1 MAEKPITPKEKYDA
15 LMKEIRTQ
23 KSLASLE
30 KIYEDLKSNKDSL
43 YDVDVIPFEFS
54 ENLLWFL
61 NNNIIKVDMQLDIFK
76 LYIDGL
82 FTLKCNPEGFEKNLL
97 IRNILNYDHNIYK
110 YNSNENFLVFLNRFF
125 NIYYPK
131 DNSKTH
137 EVGDIMDILVNEE
150 KLNVSIYGWTQM
162 PIKRIDKEKNL
173 YIFEDYKDSNKE
185 IMISTDNF
193 KVQEKNIFVKEEE
206 MIWRNNLKVG
216 DKVDYLTSKKNWV
229 EGYIK
234 EINTDGDV
242 KVKALGEPD
251 DNIIFLKKYSPFIQP
266 LLKYS
271 FKYKPDEELAVTM
284 LENNIEYQKYDY
296 IAPYTE
302 TNHLVPF
309 EGYKHFSLEYYEIF
323 NYFINKMISSKILEN
338 ENLSIRDIYLVL
350 LVLYIGIKVV
360 NINFLGNYF
369 KGKPF
374 ENIKK
379 ILLDYSLNKKKN
391 IATLIMGNIFA
402 FTDKLLGYGYYPF
415 QLTNLY
421 NFCFEF
427 CYNCFKESESLEKRL
442 FGLNNIL
449 KSLPFYQK
457 YFSILGKDAQNET
470 TNIIR
475 GKLLNK
481 SDDNNLFGLLFKSPD
496 IHEQLLL
503 KGVEVIKNLS
513 KLQFLDD
520 NDIEHLYNIAL
531 SCKEDSELYMYIYN
545 LLTTI
550 AADFTPSQTKVIFN
564 KFISFPYD
572 KIREND
578 INFLKNI
585 LQNIK
590 SKEDFRSMAEKFLDY
605 YYNYMVDFKKKD
617 VTLGKEF
624 GNIMSYAKDQE
635 NLDYLYLHYFEKIMN
650 EIKNQNDLE
659 GYTYYFILIYSLF
672 NSLNSKDSKDSKDSK
687 NDLSLATIRTK
698 FKEIFHKEYKDFG
711 VVVDKL
717 LYLNSLDEKEQNET
731 CIKDVMDIISGF
743 TQFIFDTQFYTVE
756 AYVKLSDYFVFGNVL
771 RKTRT
776 HFLHSINYLK
786 NDELDKNK
794 LFDILFNKLDKFFDS
809 ITPEDPSRYN
819 LIDQSLVSVVY
830 YLFQNINK
838 LSIYIDDEIRN
849 NNLKRGES
857 KLKAKIN
864 LLELKY
870 FDVIWKMI
878 FKYYKESIL
887 KELLED
893 FSLKNHSP
901 SERHEIWEK
910 LVNKIFTDIDKNIYT
925 GLIMISNL
933 LKISEKYGTAGV
945 HSHLIESRLPFK
957 INLNINNMLSHE
969 MKNINIEDE
978 VNSNSTLYDIKKEV
992 QKKLGIDP
1000 IFFSFSSQ
1008 NDREPLYEDNTIPL
1022 FKLFPRLS
1030 NHFNKVNLS
1039 LKASREFNRI
1049 YNYPLSNETGMTD
1062 KYLNVLNE
1070 IFYRYSKDDK
1080 LDIIN
1085 FKKFF
1090 YASIRNTS
1098 VSSDQENK
1106 VIDTFHKYDTGNK
1119 GYWTIDDFIIFF
1131 ANRFENNTSGI
1142 YLTFNNLGYTNSL
1155 DNYLIPIPKDS
1166 LLYYEENNVKE
1177 FMPRYFIGNKK
1188 EYMSKLFMF
1197 AKSEDKLIHTTAQNI
1212 LQEVCTLEEMKKTLF
1227 EQNNKIDNIL
1237 SNNNLELRAYAY
1249 DILLTEFYKNDEEKN
1264 EATQQLIDNF
1274 TNNNLY
1280 KLISELDKINENEKE
1295 VKNEINTK
1303 SGNEINE
1310 KSEEKF
1316 RQKGNK
1322 LQNETHQF
1330 FTFYLSNLK
1339 LIYYC
1344 VSNIFK
1350 NKELYAMIEKFEDIK
1365 EENKKNLSKNI
1376 KIDINEEQIN
1386 LIKKL
1391 DFLKLTN
1398 AIGKNFTMLSK
1409 NDSQPYR
1416 NAVFLSIKI
1425 IIYIILLSQ
1434 YLSEEEKT
1442 KIYKCFIKYQIELVK
1457 TSSPFIK
1464 LKFLTVNKLL
1474 LPFMN
1479 EENDKKYILLE
1490 NEEFIKQILD
1500 YENLSPISGKLL
1512 FFFKLFYDL
1521 YDLSI
1526 KDTRNDEI
1534 FEFFEKLLNIILDEK
1549 IELNEYIL
1557 NSYFGIINKIL
1568 TILKDSKY
1576 QKICDYDFE
1585 PLLKKLINDFII
1597 TFEKDEN
1604 NKIID
1609 IDKLKKY
1616 SKYSDNKYL
1625 SDLYQILYII
1635 ISFNPDKYL
1644 KLYFNNDEIK
1654 NVREKHL
1661 TKLNDT
1667 KNCYSPLTDSI
1678 SSAGFVGIKNLS
1690 CLCYMNSVIQQFF
1703 MIPIFR
1709 NAILSLPINP
1719 NLKEEEDNDDLLF
1732 QFQKMFYYLKYSKKE
1747 HYDPKSFVFSFKD
1760 YDGKPTNVNV
1770 QCDAQE
1776 FLSRLIEKIDE
1787 SLKNCEQKYLCSNIF
1802 GGSTLQQVKCT
1813 NPECGNISERKEN
1826 INYLSLDI
1834 KESKN
1839 VEECL
1844 NKFIVEEKIQDYH
1857 CEKCDKK
1864 ITNIKRVLI
1873 DKIPNILI
1881 IHLQR
1886 IAFSYET
1893 FNMEKINTPIHF
1905 EESFNIKN
1913 YTLYKDNNDIPREYF
1928 EYKLQGLIIHK
1939 GTAQYG
1945 HYYSVI
1951 YSEEKDKAGKW
1962 YKFND
1967 TSVTEINYDQ
1977 FVNEAIGNNLES
1989 EYGSS
1994 AYMLIYQKNEKKPV
2008 IINSKGIDENIK
2020 KILDE
2025 NKEKELEKIDL
2036 PEGKTYY
2043 IYENEKEAV
2052 EKNINYNNKDNKN
2065 IDKNIIIKSKEIEG
2079 KLVTYEEALDSLQK
2093 YNNES
2098 KDKKP
2103 FINTILLENIKL
2115 NNDKKFYHRGFTKFI
2130 SQISEYMKNEI
2141 LNDKTNNKINE
2152 YIPFLKIIND
2162 YILNIIALSNF
2173 KDELIQIVDNIIDI
2187 YKHTV
2192 PKEFLSYLIKDV
2204 IDPMKEKLYTN
2215 YFVSRDRIM
2224 GNDISKYVGKIV
2236 CCGLDNSIEN
2246 EICMKFIQFYIDK
2259 IPVEISKYWIDM
2271 EPFNNLILVFIENSD
2286 LVKKTFIQNQMISK
2300 LIDFVLGRSSPF
2312 YQGDQRVENKV
2323 NKGKFGPIVKS
2334 IALLFK
2340 YYVENYE
2347 KEEIKLSPSDLKL
2360 IDHKPFY
2367 EKVVLDDYDN
2377 NACNLLI
2384 DNKMKLS
2391 LALNKGD
2398 NNEDFDN
2405 EIIDILIKLKIPS
2418 IKKMEEIISG
2428 LELLN
2433 NIMKKYSQ
2441 LYLNKDNK
2449 DEQKN
2454 KEQFLEK
2461 LNILLGLPVLTVTSG
2476 EAEIKYISGKYQ
2488 DQYTILTN
2496 ISKQKETNKDIVP
2509 LLTTIFNLLNVNE
2522 MIFTY
2527 MDNLPA
2533 PNSLKY
2539 SYVDY
2544 LLKLFVLTEKQTKEA
2559 FDVNDEMGI
2568 KNPLKELA
2576 NLINELCKKNNKDL
2590 NSIRENTKIFI
2601 TESLYF
2607 TDFSFKTIKDIKNT
2621 DKLSVIEMTINYC
2634 TMKSPNKID
2643 LPCFNRR
2650 NYFYNLINRNG
2661 DNNTLKDDGLE
2672 QHTLLCIL
2680 ICCGNDL
2687 DISINFKPY
2696 IYSKIEIKGKK
2707 ECHYFLYC
2715 MDYDDK
2721 DKKIDYSK
2729 MDIDVKDTQPLAL
2742 PSANNDLG
2750 NAGLND
2756 CTMNCPVCGTPNVLD
2771 ETNVDFK
2778 CVFCEANLF

>member
-1 MAEKPITPKEKYDA
+1 MAEKPITPKEKYEA
-15 LMKEIRTQ
+15 LMKEIRLQ

-43 YDVDVIPFEFS
+43 YDFEVVPFEFS

-61 NNNIIKVDMQLDIFK
+61 NNNIIKVDMQFDIFK
-76 LYIDGL
+76 LYIDG
-82 FTLKCNPEGFEKNLL
+82 FFSLKCNLESIEKNL
-97 IRNILNYDHNIYK
+97 IFKNIFNYELYIYK

-137 EVGDIMDILVNEE
+137 EVGDIMDILINEE
-150 KLNVSIYGWTQM
+150 KLNVSIYGWIQM

-193 KVQEKNIFVKEEE
+193 KVQEKNTYVKEEE

-234 EINTDGDV
+234 EINTDGDL

-251 DNIIFLKKYSPFIQP
+251 DSIIFLKKYSPFIQP

-284 LENNIEYQKYDY
+284 LDINNDYQKYDY
-296 IAPYTE
+296 IVPYNE
-302 TNHLVPF
+302 INHLVPF
-309 EGYKHFSLEYYEIF
+309 DGFKYFSLEYYEIF
-323 NYFINKMISSKILEN
+323 NYFINKMISSNILEN
-338 ENLSIRDIYLVL
+338 ENIPVIDIYLVL
-350 LVLYIGIKVV
+350 LVLYVGIKIV

-379 ILLDYSLNKKKN
+379 KLLDYSLNKKKN
-391 IATLIMGNIFA
+391 INKITIDNIFA
-402 FTDKLLGYGYYPF
+402 FSDKFLGFSYYPF
-415 QLTNLY
+415 QLTILL
-421 NFCFEF
+421 NFGIEF
-427 CYNCFKESESLEKRL
+427 GYNCFKDSESLEKRL
-442 FGLNNIL
+442 LGINNIL
-449 KSLPFYQK
+449 RTLPFFQK
-457 YFSILGKDAQNET
+457 YFLILGKDAQNET
-470 TNIIR
+470 NDLIR

-481 SDDNNLFGLLFKSPD
+481 SDDNGLFGLLFKNPN

-513 KLQFLDD
+513 KLKFLDD
-520 NDIEHLYNIAL
+520 NDIEHLYNLAI
-531 SCKEDSELYMYIYN
+531 SCKEDSELYTYLYN

-578 INFLKNI
+578 INLLKNI
-585 LQNIK
+585 LQNIQ
-590 SKEDFRSMAEKFLDY
+590 SKEDFLSMAKTFLDY
-605 YYNYMVDFKKKD
+605 YYNYMIDFKKKD
-617 VTLGKEF
+617 IKLGEDF
-624 GNIMSYAKDQE
+624 GKIMSFAKDQE
-635 NLDYLYLHYFEKIMN
+635 NLDYLYLHYFEKIVN

-672 NSLNSKDSKDSKDSK
+672 NSLNSNDIKKDL
-687 NDLSLATIRTK
+687 NLATIRSK
-698 FKEIFHKEYKDFG
+698 FKEIFYKEYKDFG

-717 LYLNSLDEKEQNET
+717 LYLNGLNEDEKNET
-731 CIKDVMDIISGF
+731 RIKDVMDIINGF
-743 TQFIFDTQFYTVE
+743 TQFILDTKFYTVE
-756 AYVKLSDYFVFGNVL
+756 AFVKLSDYFVFGNVL
-771 RKTRT
+771 RETRN
-776 HFLHSINYLK
+776 HFLYSINRMK
-786 NDELDKNK
+786 NDDLDKNK
-794 LFDILFNKLDKFFDS
+794 LLDILFNKFDKFFDS
-809 ITPEDPSRYN
+809 INPENPSRYK
-819 LIDQSLVSVVY
+819 LIDENLVSVVY
-830 YLFQNINK
+830 VLFQDINK
-838 LSIYIDDEIRN
+838 LSKFIGVETKEEYLLRVESR
-849 NNLKRGES
+849 LKRR
-857 KLKAKIN
+857 IN
-864 LLELKY
+864 PLELKY

-878 FKYYKESIL
+878 FKYYKASIL
-887 KELLED
+887 TNLFEE
-893 FSLKNHSP
+893 FSLKNYSP

-910 LVNKIFTDIDKNIYT
+910 IVNKIFTDIDKNIYT
-925 GLIMISNL
+925 GLLMIENL

-957 INLNINNMLSHE
+957 VDLNLNNLLSHE
-969 MKNINIEDE
+969 IKNINIEE
-978 VNSNSTLYDIKKEV
+978 EINSNSTIYDIKKEI
-992 QKKLGIDP
+992 QKKHGIDP
-1000 IFFSFSSQ
+1000 IFFTLAVQNERESF
-1008 NDREPLYEDNTIPL
+1008 NEDNTIPL

-1030 NHFNKVNLS
+1030 NHYNKINLN
-1039 LKASREFNRI
+1039 LKKSGDFTRI
-1049 YNYPLSNETGMTD
+1049 YSYPLSKKDGMSD
-1062 KYLNVLNE
+1062 KYLAVLNE
-1070 IFYRYSKDDK
+1070 VFFRYAKDNK

-1085 FKKFF
+1085 YKKFF
-1090 YASIRNTS
+1090 YDSIKSTS
-1098 VSSDQENK
+1098 VNSDQENK
-1106 VIDTFHKYDTGNK
+1106 VIDTFHKFDMGNK
-1119 GYWTIDDFIIFF
+1119 GYWTIDEFIIFYS
-1131 ANRFENNTSGI
+1131 NQYENKASSI
-1142 YLTFNNLGYTNSL
+1142 YTTLNNLGYTNSL
-1155 DNYLIPIPKDS
+1155 DNYLIPIKKDS
-1166 LLYYEENNVKE
+1166 VLYYEENNVKE

-1188 EYMSKLFMF
+1188 EYMSKLFIF
-1197 AKSEDKLIHTTAQNI
+1197 AKNEDKHIHTTAQNI

-1237 SNNNLELRAYAY
+1237 TNNNLELRAYAY
-1249 DILLTEFYKNDEEKN
+1249 DILLIEFYKNDEKKD

-1280 KLISELDKINENEKE
+1280 KLISELDKINGNEKE

-1303 SGNEINE
+1303 SENEINE
-1310 KSEEKF
+1310 KSEEKIK
-1316 RQKGNK
+1316 QKGNK
-1322 LQNETHQF
+1322 FQKETHQF
-1330 FTFYLSNLK
+1330 FSFYLSNLK
-1339 LIYYC
+1339 IIYYC

-1350 NKELYAMIEKFEDIK
+1350 NDELHTIIEKFEDIK
-1365 EENKKNLSKNI
+1365 EENEKQVSKNI
-1376 KIDINEEQIN
+1376 KIVLNEEQIN

-1409 NDSQPYR
+1409 NDTQPYR

-1425 IIYIILLSQ
+1425 ILYIILLSQ

-1442 KIYKCFIKYQIELVK
+1442 KIYKCFIKYQIELIQ
-1457 TSSPFIK
+1457 SSSAFIK
-1464 LKFLTVNKLL
+1464 LKFLSVNKLL

-1479 EENDKKYILLE
+1479 EETDKKFILLE
-1490 NEEFIKQILD
+1490 NEEFIKQILS
-1500 YENLSPISGKLL
+1500 YETLIPISGKLF
-1512 FFFKLFYDL
+1512 FFFKLFYIL
-1521 YDLSI
+1521 YDVSI
-1526 KDTRNDEI
+1526 KDTRNDEL
-1534 FEFFEKLLNIILDEK
+1534 FEFFEKLLNIILDK
-1549 IELNEYIL
+1549 NIELNEYIL
-1557 NSYFGIINKIL
+1557 SAYFGIINKIL

-1576 QKICDYDFE
+1576 QKIYDYDFE
-1585 PLLKKLINDFII
+1585 SLLQKLINDFII
-1597 TFEKDEN
+1597 IFEKDEN
-1604 NKIID
+1604 NKITD

-1616 SKYSDNKYL
+1616 SKYSDSKYI

-1635 ISFNPDKYL
+1635 ISLNPDKYL

-1661 TKLNDT
+1661 TKLDEA
-1667 KNCYSPLTDSI
+1667 KNCYSPLSESI
-1678 SSAGFVGIKNLS
+1678 SAAGFVGIKNLS

-1719 NLKEEEDNDDLLF
+1719 NLKKEEDNDDLLF
-1732 QFQKMFYYLKYSKKE
+1732 QFQKMFYYLNYSKKE
-1747 HYDPKSFVFSFKD
+1747 HYNPKSFVFSFKD

-1776 FLSRLIEKIDE
+1776 FLSRLIEKIEE
-1787 SLKNCEQKYLCSNIF
+1787 SLKNSDQKYLCSNIF
-1802 GGSTLQQVKCT
+1802 GGTTLQQVKCT
-1813 NPECGNISERKEN
+1813 NPECGNTSERKEN

-1839 VEECL
+1839 VEDCL
-1844 NKFIVEEKIQDYH
+1844 NKFIAEEKIEDYH

-1893 FNMEKINTPIHF
+1893 FNMEKINIPIRF
-1905 EESFNIKN
+1905 DESFNIKK
-1913 YTLYKDNNDIPREYF
+1913 YTLYKDNNDIPKEYF
-1928 EYKLQGLIIHK
+1928 DYKLQGLIIHK

-1951 YSEEKDKAGKW
+1951 YSEEKDKSGKW

-1977 FVNEAIGNNLES
+1977 FVDEAIGNNLDA

-2036 PEGKTYY
+2036 QEGKTYF

-2065 IDKNIIIKSKEIEG
+2065 IDKNIIIKSKENEG

-2103 FINTILLENIKL
+2103 FINTIILENIKL
-2115 NNDKKFYHRGFTKFI
+2115 NNDKKFYHKGFTKFI

-2141 LNDKTNNKINE
+2141 INDKTNNKINE

-2173 KDELIQIVDNIIDI
+2173 KDELIQIVDNITDI

-2192 PKEFLSYLIKDV
+2192 PKEFLSYLIKEV
-2204 IDPMKEKLYTN
+2204 IDPIKEKLYIN

-2236 CCGLDNSIEN
+2236 CCCLDNSIEN

-2259 IPVEISKYWIDM
+2259 IPVEITKNWIDM

-2340 YYVENYE
+2340 YYAENYE
-2347 KEEIKLSPSDLKL
+2347 KEEIKLSASDLKL

-2391 LALNKGD
+2391 LVLNKGD
-2398 NNEDFDN
+2398 KNEDFDN

-2418 IKKMEEIISG
+2418 IKKMQEIISG
-2428 LELLN
+2428 LELLIN
-2433 NIMKKYSQ
+2433 LMKKYSQ
-2441 LYLNKDNK
+2441 LYLNKDNN
-2449 DEQKN
+2449 DEQKI

-2476 EAEIKYISGKYQ
+2476 EAEIKYISGKYHE
-2488 DQYTILTN
+2488 QYTILTN
-2496 ISKQKETNKDIVP
+2496 ISKQKETNKDILP
-2509 LLTTIFNLLNVNE
+2509 LLTSIFNLLNVNE

-2544 LLKLFVLTEKQTKEA
+2544 LLKLFELTEKQTKEA

-2568 KNPLKELA
+2568 KNPLKELS
-2576 NLINELCKKNNKDL
+2576 NLINEVCKKNNKDL
-2590 NSIRENTKIFI
+2590 NSIKENTKITI

-2607 TDFSFKTIKDIKNT
+2607 NDFSFKTIKDIKNT

-2634 TMKSPNKID
+2634 TMKSPKKID

-2650 NYFYNLINRNG
+2650 NYFYNLISRDG
-2661 DNNTLKDDGLE
+2661 ENNTLKDDGLE

-2680 ICCGNDL
+2680 ICCANDL
-2687 DISINFKPY
+2687 DITINFKPY

-2715 MDYDDK
+2715 MDYDNE

-2729 MDIDVKDTQPLAL
+2729 MDIDVKDNQPLAL
-2742 PSANNDLG
+2742 PSANNNVG
-2750 NAGLND
+2750 NAGVND
-2756 CTMNCPVCGTPNVLD
+2756 CTMNCPVCGTANVLD